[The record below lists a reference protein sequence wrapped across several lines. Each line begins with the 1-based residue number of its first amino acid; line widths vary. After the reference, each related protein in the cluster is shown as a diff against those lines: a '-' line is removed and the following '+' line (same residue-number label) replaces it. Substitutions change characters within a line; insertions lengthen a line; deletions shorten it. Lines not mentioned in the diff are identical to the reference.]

1 MSNDLKRT
9 LSLQDSVSMVAG
21 NMIGCGIF
29 LVSAETARLVK
40 SAWLLLVVWIVAGVV
55 SLLGALAYG
64 ELAANIT
71 DEGGQ
76 YMYLKKIYNDL
87 TAFSYG
93 WTLFFVIQTGSIA
106 AICLA
111 FAKFSGILFQTAS
124 TLFNFKDP
132 VISSTHYILTIGNY
146 HLSTVQ
152 VIAVCVCALLTYINS
167 RGVEYGV
174 FMQNLF
180 TVTKILSLIAIV
192 VCGIFF
198 GLNWDVI
205 HANFPKGCATFH
217 FADMKLVA
225 SATVGAL
232 FAAITWNNLTFIAGE
247 IKEPEKNIPRAMV
260 YGVGLVV
267 ILYLLINAVYVYTIP
282 INAIAHAHE
291 DIVAQAVMGSMF
303 GKIGEVV
310 IAVIIMIS
318 AFGCANGMI
327 LTGSRVYY
335 KMAKDR
341 LFFRALAAINRKTKV
356 PVNSLYLQGAWVAC
370 LVLFCGNYSRMLEF
384 VIYINLIFFAI
395 TTVGVFIY
403 RKKFPD
409 EPKILRVNNFFPIA
423 FILSTSYIVICL
435 TVTRPQYTLPGL
447 LITLA
452 GLPVYYF
459 WNRAKQQK
467 INKNLM
473 KAEETAII

>member
-1 MSNDLKRT
+1 MSNDLRRT
-9 LSLQDSVSMVAG
+9 LSLQDSISMVAG

-29 LVSAETARLVK
+29 LVSAETARIVH
-40 SAWLLLVVWIVAGVV
+40 SSWLLLVVWLVAGLV
-55 SLLGALAYG
+55 SLVGALSYG

-93 WTLFFVIQTGSIA
+93 WTLFLVIQTGSIA

-111 FAKFSGILFQTAS
+111 FAKFLGILV
-124 TLFNFKDP
+124 P
-132 VISSTHYILTIGNY
+132 YISSTNY
-146 HLSTVQ
+146 LFSLGFFHLSTVQ
-152 VIAVCVCALLTYINS
+152 VIAIFACIFITYINS

-174 FMQNLF
+174 LTQNLF
-180 TVTKILSLIAIV
+180 TVTKILSLIAII
-192 VCGIFF
+192 VCGLFF

-205 HANFPKGCATFH
+205 HANFPKGCTVIH
-217 FADMKLVA
+217 LSDLPVIA

-247 IKEPEKNIPRAMV
+247 IKQPEKNIPKAMV

-267 ILYLLINAVYVYTIP
+267 VLYLLINAVYVYNVP
-282 INAIAHAHE
+282 IEGIKAAHE
-291 DIVAQAVMGSMF
+291 DIVPAVVMGNIF

-341 LFFRALAAINRKTKV
+341 LFFRSLAAINRHTKV
-356 PVNSLYLQGAWVAC
+356 PVNSLWFQGLWICC
-370 LVLFCGNYSRMLEF
+370 LILGIGDYSRLLDF
-384 VIYINLIFFAI
+384 VIYINLIFYAI
-395 TTVGVFIY
+395 TTFGIFVY
-403 RKKFPD
+403 RRKFPD
-409 EPKILRVNNFFPIA
+409 EPKILRVNNFFPIV
-423 FILSTSYIVICL
+423 FIVSLVYIVACL
-435 TVTRPQYTLPGL
+435 TVAKPAYTLPGL
-447 LITLA
+447 LLTLA

-459 WNRAKQQK
+459 WNKSKQKKQK
-467 INKNLM
+467 LLNKN
-473 KAEETAII
+473 AQEAIIIKK

>member
-9 LSLQDSVSMVAG
+9 LTLPDSISIVAG
-21 NMIGCGIF
+21 SMIGCGIF
-29 LVSAETARLVK
+29 IVSAETARLVN
-40 SAWLLLVVWIVAGVV
+40 SAFLLLVVWIVAGFV
-55 SLLGALAYG
+55 SLMGALAYG

-93 WTLFFVIQTGSIA
+93 WTLFLVIQTGSIA

-111 FAKFSGILFQTAS
+111 FAKFLGILV
-124 TLFNFKDP
+124 P
-132 VISSTHYILTIGNY
+132 YISSTNY
-146 HLSTVQ
+146 LFQLGIFHLSTVQ
-152 VIAVCVCALLTYINS
+152 VVALFACVILTYINA
-167 RGVEYGV
+167 RGVESGV
-174 FMQNLF
+174 ITQNIL
-180 TVTKILSLIAIV
+180 TATKILSMVAII

-198 GLNWDVI
+198 GMNWDAIHFNFPAGSNVI
-205 HANFPKGCATFH
+205 HFSDIH
-217 FADMKLVA
+217 VIA

-247 IKEPEKNIPRAMV
+247 IKQPEKNIPRAMV
-260 YGVGLVV
+260 YGVGLVL

-282 INAIAHAHE
+282 LDAIKHAHE
-291 DIVAQAVMGSMF
+291 DIVASAVMGAIF
-303 GKIGEVV
+303 GKIGKDI
-310 IAVIIMIS
+310 IALIIMIS

-341 LFFRALAAINRKTKV
+341 LFFRSLAAINRRTKV
-356 PVNSLYLQGAWVAC
+356 PVNSLWMQC
-370 LVLFCGNYSRMLEF
+370 LWICCLILFVGNYNRLLDF
-384 VIYINLIFFAI
+384 VIYINMIFYAI
-395 TTVGVFIY
+395 TTCGIFVY

-423 FILSTSYIVICL
+423 FILSSIYIIISL
-435 TVTRPQYTLPGL
+435 TFDKPKFTLPGL

-452 GLPVYYF
+452 GFPVYYF
-459 WNRAKQQK
+459 WNKAKAKAAEKLEQK
-467 INKNLM
+467 AQKSYYVH
-473 KAEETAII
+473 K

>member
-9 LSLQDSVSMVAG
+9 LSLQDSISIVAG
-21 NMIGCGIF
+21 NMVGCGIF

-40 SAWLLLVVWIVAGVV
+40 SAWLLLVVWIVAGLV
-55 SLLGALAYG
+55 SLIGALAYG
-64 ELAANIT
+64 ELAANISE
-71 DEGGQ
+71 EGGQ
-76 YMYLKKIYNDL
+76 YMYLKKIYNDI

-93 WTLFFVIQTGSIA
+93 WTLFLVIQTGSIA

-111 FAKFSGILFQTAS
+111 FAKFLGILV
-124 TLFNFKDP
+124 P
-132 VISSTHYILTIGNY
+132 VVSSTQYLINIGFF

-152 VIAVCVCALLTYINS
+152 VVALASCIFITYINS

-174 FMQNLF
+174 IMQNLF

-198 GLNWDVI
+198 GLNWEAI
-205 HANFPKGCATFH
+205 HANFPQGSTVLH
-217 FADMKLVA
+217 FSDMELVA

-232 FAAITWNNLTFIAGE
+232 FAAITWNNVTFIAGE
-247 IKEPEKNIPRAMV
+247 IKEPEKNIPKAMV

-282 INAIAHAHE
+282 LDAIANAHE
-291 DIVAQAVMGSMF
+291 DIVASAVMGAIF
-303 GKIGEVV
+303 GKIGEFV
-310 IAVIIMIS
+310 ISIVIMIS

-341 LFFRALAAINRKTKV
+341 LFFRSLAAINRKTKV
-356 PVNSLYLQGAWVAC
+356 PVNSLWLQGIWVCC
-370 LVLFCGNYSRMLEF
+370 LILFVGNYNRLLDF

-395 TTVGVFIY
+395 TTFGIFVY

-409 EPKILRVNNFFPIA
+409 EPKILTVNNFFPIA
-423 FILSTSYIVICL
+423 FIASTVYIVICL
-435 TVTRPQYTLPGL
+435 TITKPQFTLPGL
-447 LITLA
+447 LFTIA

-459 WNRAKQQK
+459 WNK
-467 INKNLM
+467 NKTQRITKSLM
-473 KAEETAII
+473 KEEEKAIIEK